1 MQFIDLIYFVVFG
14 VMIFSASMM
23 LAVYLFNRTRVK
35 SDPSTSTYP
44 SLTFLVPAY
53 NEEEYVSECIE
64 SLLNQNYDGKIDIV
78 AINDGSEDS
87 TMEELQEFED
97 QIDIIDKSNT
107 GKANSMNQ
115 ALDMVETELVACMD
129 ADSIAD
135 EDMVSNMV
143 GYFEE
148 DDVKGVTP
156 AMKVRNP
163 ESWAEKMIWTEFTYN
178 ILLRK
183 LFAIFDAQWVMP
195 GPGSIY
201 ETDYL
206 KELGGWDEETL
217 TEDMEIAFRMFKNGA
232 KLKST
237 TNAFTITESPD
248 TFRGLFNQRLRWY
261 RGYISNNIQYKDLW
275 FNPKYGNLGLVILPF
290 NLILTSTLVFLA
302 SHMVVRFFSS
312 VAEVINNYLLL
323 GTFVPE
329 MRLSIFQL
337 SVFHIF
343 YLVMGVAGIGVLTLS
358 VKSADE
364 KFKLMDRKLH
374 YMLFLTAYGPTYA
387 VFWIAAAV
395 KELANGGRNW

>member
-1 MQFIDLIYFVVFG
+1 MELIDLTYFAVFG

-23 LAVYLFNRTRVK
+23 LSVYLFNRNRVK
-35 SDPSTSTYP
+35 TDPETSTFP

-53 NEEEYVSECIE
+53 NEKEHVSDCIN
-64 SLLNQNYDGKIDIV
+64 SLLNQSYEGEIDII

-87 TMEELQEFED
+87 TLEELEKFED
-97 QIDIIDKSNT
+97 EIEIIDKPNT

-115 ALDMVETELVACMD
+115 ALERVDTDLVACMD

-135 EDMVSNMV
+135 KDMVKNMV

-148 DDVKGVTP
+148 EDVKGVTP

-201 ETDYL
+201 ETQYL
-206 KELGGWDEETL
+206 KELDGWDEETL
-217 TEDMEIAFRMFKNGA
+217 TEDMEIAFRMFKNGG
-232 KLKST
+232 KLRST

-248 TFRGLFNQRLRWY
+248 SFRGLFNQRLRWY
-261 RGYISNNIQYKDLW
+261 RGYISNNLRYKDLW
-275 FNPKYGNLGLVILPF
+275 FNPQFGNLGLVILPF
-290 NLILTSTLVFLA
+290 NLILTSTIVFLA
-302 SHMVVRFFSS
+302 SHMVIRIFNSIFDAV
-312 VAEVINNYLLL
+312 NNYLLL
-323 GTFVPE
+323 GSFSPGF
-329 MRLSIFQL
+329 RLSIFQL

-343 YLVMGVAGIGVLTLS
+343 YLVMGITGFAMLVLS
-358 VKSADE
+358 IKSADE
-364 KFKLMDRKLH
+364 KFKLLERKVH
-374 YMLFLTAYGPTYA
+374 YVLFLSIYGPTYA
-387 VFWIAAAV
+387 VFWIAALI
-395 KELANGGRNW
+395 KEIANGGKEW